1 MAFTW
6 IFHLAQLGFW
16 EKQRTHCSR
25 SKSLSTEMK
34 GTPNMKDFTILV
46 AVAIFGQIV
55 AFTIAANFSE
65 HLSED
70 ADTLAQEEG
79 ADQIAPSATDI
90 SSIPTAAL
98 FRRAGIETLVDLS
111 YLAASHKCKRS
122 LHF

>member
-16 EKQRTHCSR
+16 EKQRPHCSR

-55 AFTIAANFSE
+55 AFTIAAHFSE
-65 HLSED
+65 RLLED

-79 ADQIAPSATDI
+79 ADQIAPSATLDI
-90 SSIPTAAL
+90 SSIPTVYSSANRIL
-98 FRRAGIETLVDLS
+98 LQNGITI
-111 YLAASHKCKRS
+111 
-122 LHF
+122 